1 MTKDYKQVR
10 KIYFASEHGH
20 NKSYNAYLKRKYNMT
35 LEQYTTLL
43 KSQNN
48 VCAICKNSEVRK
60 ANNGKVMKLSVD
72 HNHITGQNRGVLCNK
87 CNLVLGNS
95 DEDIDRLLK
104 TVEYIKKWNSL
115 AEIK

>member
-87 CNLVLGNS
+87 CNLRPL
-95 DEDIDRLLK
+95 RW
-104 TVEYIKKWNSL
+104 KKVSCPNKVW
-115 AEIK
+115 IIVPGKDFQ